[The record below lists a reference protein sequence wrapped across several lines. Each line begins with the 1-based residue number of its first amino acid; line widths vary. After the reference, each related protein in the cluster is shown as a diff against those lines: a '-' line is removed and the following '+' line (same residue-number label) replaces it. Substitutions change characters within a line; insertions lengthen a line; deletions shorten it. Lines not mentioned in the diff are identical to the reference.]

1 MLEIKNLKKSYKDH
15 LIFENF
21 NLRIEQ
27 GEFVIIS
34 GMSGSGKTT
43 LLNIIGSLEDFDS
56 GKVRFNNIDISL
68 RKNQQKYLGEKIAFI
83 FQNYALLENKTVR
96 ENLNLIPKKY
106 RTNTSIDQALEM
118 VGMKDKI
125 DSKVYTLSGGEQQR
139 VAVARVIVKKCELIL
154 CDEPT
159 GSLDKYNARKVIDL
173 IKNLNQAGKTILL
186 VSHDE
191 KIKKIGDRIIKLW
204 KILIK

>member
-21 NLRIEQ
+21 NLKISK

-56 GKVRFNNIDISL
+56 GKVIFDGIDISL

-96 ENLNLIPKKY
+96 ENLDLIPEKY
-106 RTNTSIDQALEM
+106 RTNISIDQALEM

-139 VAVARVIVKKCELIL
+139 VAVARVMVKKCELIL

-159 GSLDKYNARKVIDL
+159 GSLDKYNAHRVIDL
-173 IKNLNQAGKTILL
+173 IKGLNQAGKTILL

-191 KIKKIGDRIIKLW
+191 KIKEIGDRIIKL
-204 KILIK
+204 

>member
-204 KILIK
+204 KNLIN

>member
-1 MLEIKNLKKSYKDH
+1 MLEIKNLKKSYKEH

-96 ENLNLIPKKY
+96 ENLDLIPKKY
-106 RTNTSIDQALEM
+106 RTNISIDQALEM
-118 VGMKDKI
+118 VRMKDKI

-139 VAVARVIVKKCELIL
+139 VAVARAIVKKCELIL

-173 IKNLNQAGKTILL
+173 IKSLNQAGKTILL

-191 KIKKIGDRIIKLW
+191 KIKEIGDRIIKL
-204 KILIK
+204 

>member
-191 KIKKIGDRIIKLW
+191 KIKKIGDRIIKL
-204 KILIK
+204 